1 MGSLFYHGRAL
12 GTVYPDIS
20 IRLHNFIK
28 YTSAVTVSPVLLTKL
43 SVTENQMCFFFYL
56 SLFICLFALCC
67 GYIPLCAPNAVNSFQ
82 DACDVKIKLLL
93 KKDWRIQFC
102 SRKYIN
108 LVRMKEDIGFSS

>member
-43 SVTENQMCFFFYL
+43 SVTENQLCFFF
-56 SLFICLFALCC
+56 LFISVYLPICPMLCLYSSVRSECC
-67 GYIPLCAPNAVNSFQ
+67 KFIPRCLRCEDKAAAEKRLENSILQ
-82 DACDVKIKLLL
+82 QKV
-93 KKDWRIQFC
+93 
-102 SRKYIN
+102 Y
-108 LVRMKEDIGFSS
+108 